1 MARQRALHGGSDGG
15 ACAGGQPRRAM
26 LHTPCAAQTDL
37 INASALPLNIWWVPP
52 ASLSMSPNANAG
64 DKSHAGTE
72 AQSEAERSAA
82 LFQSETG
89 CGSAVSI
96 HGVGVA
102 P

>member
-52 ASLSMSPNANAG
+52 ASLSMSPTQMQAINHTQERRRKVKRRGLPRFFKVRRGVEARCR
-64 DKSHAGTE
+64 STE
-72 AQSEAERSAA
+72 
-82 LFQSETG
+82 
-89 CGSAVSI
+89 
-96 HGVGVA
+96 
-102 P
+102 